1 MGSLWFLKLS
11 IKCIHHFAWPLV
23 ALGYPLFASIQA
35 IETDSYTETRNLI
48 SYWILF
54 SLIYLFEYAF
64 MSLLQW
70 VQFWPYI
77 KLMVIFWLIIP
88 DFGRSSSVYNR
99 LVHSS
104 ISLKP
109 QAVISRLKNWKKLFV
124 NKQDFLQHAGRYIEE
139 NGTEALE
146 KLIAT
151 KNTTHNPDDEAEATK
166 ALRATDIKEMQQ
178 KEHHMNTIGR
188 GHKTEHEDLEV
199 LEVIEKKTI
208 PAIKRDI
215 PSVPNLAPI
224 QNASSAMVGKD
235 TNSGELPQSSI
246 NKEVQ
251 KEWTCAICQV
261 TTTSA
266 NNLNSHLHGRKH
278 KDVCEALK
286 AKIKLAPQK
295 LKFFEELK
303 RVNISHADIKPENIQ
318 NSHAKEHAQTSRE
331 TEKIILD
338 NSVKLRSTST
348 QENKRT
354 HVNVLAPA
362 NKTEQLN
369 AKTKKV
375 QALSKNLG
383 KPVLVIPFK
392 LRCEVCNVS
401 CTSKGDLESHLTGRR
416 HLAQIQKPT

>member
-1 MGSLWFLKLS
+1 MGSLWFFNLFL
-11 IKCIHHFAWPLV
+11 KCIDHFAWPLV
-23 ALGYPLFASIQA
+23 ALGYPLCASIQA

-64 MSLLQW
+64 MRLLQW

-88 DFGRSSSVYNR
+88 DFGRSSSVYNH

-124 NKQDFLQHAGRYIEE
+124 KKQDFLQHAERYIEE
-139 NGTEALE
+139 NGTEALA
-146 KLIAT
+146 KLIAS
-151 KNTTHNPDDEAEATK
+151 K
-166 ALRATDIKEMQQ
+166 
-178 KEHHMNTIGR
+178 KEHDMNTIGR
-188 GHKTEHEDLEV
+188 RHKTEHKDLEV
-199 LEVIEKKTI
+199 LEVTEKKTI
-208 PAIKRDI
+208 PVIKQDI

-235 TNSGELPQSSI
+235 TNSVELPQSST

-261 TTTSA
+261 TTTSE

-278 KDVCEALK
+278 KDACEALK
-286 AKIKLAPQK
+286 AKIKLAPHK
-295 LKFFEELK
+295 LKFVEEFK
-303 RVNISHADIKPENIQ
+303 QINISHADVEPENIQ
-318 NSHAKEHAQTSRE
+318 ILRAKEHAQTSRE
-331 TEKIILD
+331 TEKSILSD
-338 NSVKLRSTST
+338 GVKLRSTST

-354 HVNVLAPA
+354 HVSVLAPA
-362 NKTEQLN
+362 NKN
-369 AKTKKV
+369 HKKV
-375 QALSKNLG
+375 QALSKNPG
-383 KPVLVIPFK
+383 KPVLVIPPK

-416 HLAQIQKPT
+416 HLAQAEKLT

>member
-1 MGSLWFLKLS
+1 MGSLWFFNLFL
-11 IKCIHHFAWPLV
+11 KCIDHFAWPLV
-23 ALGYPLFASIQA
+23 ALGYPLCASIQA

-64 MSLLQW
+64 MRLLQW

-88 DFGRSSSVYNR
+88 DFGRSSSVYNH

-124 NKQDFLQHAGRYIEE
+124 KKQDFLQHAERYIEE
-139 NGTEALE
+139 NGTEALA
-146 KLIAT
+146 KLIAS
-151 KNTTHNPDDEAEATK
+151 K
-166 ALRATDIKEMQQ
+166 
-178 KEHHMNTIGR
+178 
-188 GHKTEHEDLEV
+188 
-199 LEVIEKKTI
+199 
-208 PAIKRDI
+208 DI

-235 TNSGELPQSSI
+235 TNSVELPQSST

-261 TTTSA
+261 TTTSE

-278 KDVCEALK
+278 KDACEALK
-286 AKIKLAPQK
+286 AKIKLAPHK
-295 LKFFEELK
+295 LKFVEEFK
-303 RVNISHADIKPENIQ
+303 QINISHADVEPENIQ
-318 NSHAKEHAQTSRE
+318 ILRAKEHAQTSRE
-331 TEKIILD
+331 TEKSILSD
-338 NSVKLRSTST
+338 GVKLRSTST

-354 HVNVLAPA
+354 HVSVLAPA
-362 NKTEQLN
+362 NKN
-369 AKTKKV
+369 HKKV
-375 QALSKNLG
+375 QALSKNPG
-383 KPVLVIPFK
+383 KPVLVIPPK

-416 HLAQIQKPT
+416 HLAQAEKLT

>member
-1 MGSLWFLKLS
+1 MGSLWFFNLFL
-11 IKCIHHFAWPLV
+11 KCIDHFAWPLV
-23 ALGYPLFASIQA
+23 ALGYPLCASIQA

-64 MSLLQW
+64 MRLLQW

-88 DFGRSSSVYNR
+88 DFGRSSSVYNH

-124 NKQDFLQHAGRYIEE
+124 KKQDFLQHAERYIEE
-139 NGTEALE
+139 NGTEALA
-146 KLIAT
+146 KLIAS
-151 KNTTHNPDDEAEATK
+151 KNTTHNPDAEAIN
-166 ALRATDIKEMQQ
+166 ALRATDMTEMQQ
-178 KEHHMNTIGR
+178 
-188 GHKTEHEDLEV
+188 
-199 LEVIEKKTI
+199 
-208 PAIKRDI
+208 DI

-235 TNSGELPQSSI
+235 TNSVELPQSST

-261 TTTSA
+261 TTTSE

-278 KDVCEALK
+278 KDACEALK
-286 AKIKLAPQK
+286 AKIKLAPHK
-295 LKFFEELK
+295 LKFVEEFK
-303 RVNISHADIKPENIQ
+303 QINISHADVEPENIQ
-318 NSHAKEHAQTSRE
+318 ILRAKEHAQTSRE
-331 TEKIILD
+331 TEKSILSD
-338 NSVKLRSTST
+338 GVKLRSTST

-354 HVNVLAPA
+354 HVSVLAPA
-362 NKTEQLN
+362 NKN
-369 AKTKKV
+369 HKKV
-375 QALSKNLG
+375 QALSKNPG
-383 KPVLVIPFK
+383 KPVLVIPPK

-416 HLAQIQKPT
+416 HLAQAEKLT